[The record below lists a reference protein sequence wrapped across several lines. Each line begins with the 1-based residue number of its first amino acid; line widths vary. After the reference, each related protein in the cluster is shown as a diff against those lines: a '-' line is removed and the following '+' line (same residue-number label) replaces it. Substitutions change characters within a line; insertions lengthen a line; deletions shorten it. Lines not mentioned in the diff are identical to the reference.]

1 MADKSYI
8 SHLRDF
14 IALTGSSNALKEHD
28 NISPDGSLYY
38 FPMKLDK
45 TFKNLID
52 NFTVAKKVRQVAWR
66 EQKTDNLYH

>member
-45 TFKNLID
+45 TVSKTLLIILQLR
-52 NFTVAKKVRQVAWR
+52 KK
-66 EQKTDNLYH
+66 